1 MKVLILD
8 NFDSFVY
15 NLADYVGKLGADLT
29 VVRSC
34 KISFERI
41 RELSPDRIILSPGPG
56 HPSEKRYVG
65 ICEDVVLQL
74 SRSIPIL
81 GVCLGHQII
90 VHAFGG
96 RIIKARRIIHG
107 KASVIQHTGRGIF
120 RGVENPIKAG
130 RYHSLVVD
138 EAGLP
143 DCFEVIARSIE
154 DGEIMGVRH
163 RKLPII
169 GLQFH
174 PESIL
179 TVEGIKLLKNFLEGE
194 L

>member
-1 MKVLILD
+1 MRVLILD

-15 NLADYVGKLGADLT
+15 NLADYVGKLGADPI
-29 VVRSC
+29 VVRSG
-34 KISFERI
+34 KIDLKGIE
-41 RELSPDRIILSPGPG
+41 ELSPDRIILSPGPG
-56 HPSEKRYVG
+56 HPSEKRYAG
-65 ICEDVVLQL
+65 ICEDAVLQF
-74 SRSIPIL
+74 SRNIPIL

-96 RIIKARRIIHG
+96 RIVRARRIIHG
-107 KASVIQHTGRGIF
+107 KASIIQHIGRGIF
-120 RGVENPIKAG
+120 RGIENPIKAG
-130 RYHSLVVD
+130 RYHSLVAD

-143 DCFEVIARSIE
+143 SCFEVIARSVE

-179 TVEGIKLLKNFLEGE
+179 TVDGIKLLKNFLEGE

>member
-1 MKVLILD
+1 MRVLILD

-15 NLADYVGKLGADLT
+15 NLADYVGKLGADPI
-29 VVRSC
+29 VVRSG
-34 KISFERI
+34 KIDLKGIE
-41 RELSPDRIILSPGPG
+41 ELSPDRIILSPGPG
-56 HPSEKRYVG
+56 HPSEKRYAGV
-65 ICEDVVLQL
+65 CEDAVLQF
-74 SRSIPIL
+74 SRNIPIL

-96 RIIKARRIIHG
+96 RIVRARRIIHG
-107 KASVIQHTGRGIF
+107 KASIIQHIGRGIF
-120 RGVENPIKAG
+120 RGIENPIKAG
-130 RYHSLVVD
+130 RYHSLVAD

-143 DCFEVIARSIE
+143 SCFEVIARSVE

-179 TVEGIKLLKNFLEGE
+179 TVDGIKLLKNFLEGE

>member
-15 NLADYVGKLGADLT
+15 NLADYVGKLGADPI
-29 VVRSC
+29 VVRSG
-34 KISFERI
+34 KIDLKGIE
-41 RELSPDRIILSPGPG
+41 ELSPDRIILSPGPG
-56 HPSEKRYVG
+56 HPSEKRYAGV
-65 ICEDVVLQL
+65 CEDAVLQF
-74 SRSIPIL
+74 SRNIPIL

-96 RIIKARRIIHG
+96 RIIRARRIIHG
-107 KASVIQHTGRGIF
+107 KASIIQHIGRGIF
-120 RGVENPIKAG
+120 RGIENPIKAG
-130 RYHSLVVD
+130 RYHSLVAD

-143 DCFEVIARSIE
+143 SCFEVIARSVE

-179 TVEGIKLLKNFLEGE
+179 TVDGIKLLKNFLEGE

>member
-1 MKVLILD
+1 MRVLILD

-15 NLADYVGKLGADLT
+15 NLADYVGKLGADPI
-29 VVRSC
+29 VVRSG
-34 KISFERI
+34 KIDLKGIE
-41 RELSPDRIILSPGPG
+41 ELSPDRIILSPGPG
-56 HPSEKRYVG
+56 HPSEKRYAG
-65 ICEDVVLQL
+65 ICEDAVLQF
-74 SRSIPIL
+74 SRNIPIL

-96 RIIKARRIIHG
+96 RIVRARRIIHG
-107 KASVIQHTGRGIF
+107 KASIIQHIGRGIF
-120 RGVENPIKAG
+120 RGIENPIKAG
-130 RYHSLVVD
+130 RYHSLVAD

-143 DCFEVIARSIE
+143 SCFEVIARSVE
-154 DGEIMGVRH
+154 DEEIMGVRH

-179 TVEGIKLLKNFLEGE
+179 TVDGIKLLKNFLEGE

>member
-1 MKVLILD
+1 MRVLILD

-15 NLADYVGKLGADLT
+15 NLADYVGKLGADSI
-29 VVRSC
+29 VVRSG
-34 KISFERI
+34 KINLKAIE
-41 RELSPDRIILSPGPG
+41 ELSPDRIMLSPGPG
-56 HPSEKRYVG
+56 HPSEKKYAG
-65 ICEDVVLQL
+65 ICEDAVLQF
-74 SRSIPIL
+74 SRNIPIL

-96 RIIKARRIIHG
+96 RIIRARRIIHG
-107 KASVIQHTGRGIF
+107 KASIIQHTGRGIF
-120 RGVENPIKAG
+120 RGIENPIKAG
-130 RYHSLVVD
+130 RYHSLVAD
-138 EAGLP
+138 EASLP
-143 DCFEVIARSIE
+143 SCFEVIARSVE

-179 TVEGIKLLKNFLEGE
+179 TVDGIKLLKNFLEGE
-194 L
+194 F

>member
-15 NLADYVGKLGADLT
+15 NLADYVGKLGADPI
-29 VVRSC
+29 VVRSG
-34 KISFERI
+34 KIDLKGIE
-41 RELSPDRIILSPGPG
+41 ELSPDRIILSPGPG
-56 HPSEKRYVG
+56 HPSEKRYAG
-65 ICEDVVLQL
+65 ICEDAVLQF
-74 SRSIPIL
+74 SRNIPIL

-96 RIIKARRIIHG
+96 RIVRARRIIHG
-107 KASVIQHTGRGIF
+107 KASIIQHIGRGIF
-120 RGVENPIKAG
+120 RGIENPIKAG
-130 RYHSLVVD
+130 RYHSLVAD

-143 DCFEVIARSIE
+143 SCFEVIARSVE

-179 TVEGIKLLKNFLEGE
+179 TVDGIKLLKNFLEGE

>member
-1 MKVLILD
+1 MRILILD

-15 NLADYVGKLGADLT
+15 NLADYVGKLGADPI
-29 VVRSC
+29 VVRSG
-34 KISFERI
+34 KIDLKGIE
-41 RELSPDRIILSPGPG
+41 ELSPDRIILSPGPG
-56 HPSEKRYVG
+56 HPSEKRYAGV
-65 ICEDVVLQL
+65 CEDAVLQF
-74 SRSIPIL
+74 SRNIPIL

-96 RIIKARRIIHG
+96 RIVRARRIIHG
-107 KASVIQHTGRGIF
+107 KASIIQHIGRGIF
-120 RGVENPIKAG
+120 RGIENPIKAG
-130 RYHSLVVD
+130 RYHSLVAD

-143 DCFEVIARSIE
+143 SCFEVIARSVE

-179 TVEGIKLLKNFLEGE
+179 TVDGIKLLKNFLEGE